1 MCRYFFTVLFFVLCI
16 TTHRINAQ
24 DLLLKKLRKT
34 ISKKISDKGADLRVQ
49 LDSVDFQFAISIN
62 QGAGFFDIE
71 QKGETKSKLMYS
83 FKAEE
88 DKTKLEKARDSLEIG
103 IGMYGIRRYKMA
115 EITIR
120 ATKLL
125 MEHNKQTNEIVYLR
139 VLSNLGLIFL
149 TQGKINEA
157 ESYIAQSLKESEN
170 ALGKNSAAYI
180 ANLNNYAKLHQFLGK
195 YNEAEKEFNEALK
208 YSDEV
213 FGGGMQQAIILNN
226 KAMLFQTIGR
236 YDEAIKLM
244 RNAIEASSRAPK
256 KVLQGKKSFDNRKFE
271 ANLALLYQVSG
282 NYGEAEKSFLEI
294 KKVFENRKQTK
305 NSEYAGL
312 LNQLGILYIQMGKHS
327 QVEDLLISSANVYKK
342 RFGEN
347 NIYFAKVVN
356 DLGNFHR
363 LTGGY
368 DKAEKWLNKSFSIR
382 KSLMSPT
389 HPDYIKT
396 QEDLAILYW
405 KTSRIKDAYAIY
417 KDVMDKTIDFVNHYF
432 PPMSEAEKTKFWD
445 VTSPRFQRFYNFA
458 IENNSQINTIAQ
470 DVFNYNLATKG
481 LLLNATNRVKET
493 ILKSKDEKLILDYLL
508 WIDTKEQLARMYA
521 YSKNKLKKQNIDLE
535 ELERKANEMEKSISE
550 RSSNFSSVFTR
561 EEINISNVFNLLDN
575 SEVVVDVLRVRGFQ
589 QDFTNDVK
597 YVTLILN
604 KGEST
609 PQLVVI
615 DNGQQLETRYL
626 KYYQNAIQNKVED
639 QFSYDQ
645 YWAHI
650 EEKIIGKKKVYFSPD
665 GVYNQININTLRKPG
680 GDYFLNQHDLIILGN
695 SKDLIG
701 LKTDQSEKQ
710 NKDAFLLGFPDYQT
724 EKVSSLPGTMVE
736 INVVSNI
743 LKTDG
748 YQIFQYMEK
757 DATEKNIKTLNSPR
771 LVHIATHGY
780 FMKDTESSGGSV
792 FGVSTENASNNP
804 LLRSGLILAG
814 IGKTLADTATA
825 DISSND
831 NGILTAY
838 EAMNL
843 SLEETELVVLSAC
856 QTGLGDI
863 KSGEGVYGLQRAFFV
878 AGADALIMSL
888 WKVNDTA
895 TQLLMRNF
903 YKNWI
908 SMGDKHKAFRE
919 AQIQLMKVYK
929 EPYFWGA
936 FVMIGE

>member
-1 MCRYFFTVLFFVLCI
+1 MCRYFFTALFFVLCI
-16 TTHRINAQ
+16 TTNRINAQ

-34 ISKKISDKGADLRVQ
+34 VSKKISDKGADLRVQ

-103 IGMYGIRRYKMA
+103 IGMYGIRRYEMA

-149 TQGKINEA
+149 TQGKLNEA
-157 ESYIAQSLKESEN
+157 ETYITQSLKESEN

-180 ANLNNYAKLHQFLGK
+180 ANLNNYAKLHQFVGK

-226 KAMLFQTIGR
+226 KAMLFQTVGR
-236 YDEAIKLM
+236 YDESIKLM

-256 KVLQGKKSFDNRKFE
+256 KALQGKKSFDNRKFK

-305 NSEYAGL
+305 NSEFAGL

-327 QVEDLLISSANVYKK
+327 QVEDLLISSANVYKR

-363 LTGGY
+363 ITGGY

-382 KSLMSPT
+382 KSLMAPT

-405 KTSRIKDAYAIY
+405 KTSRIKDAYTIY

-458 IENNSQINTIAQ
+458 VENNSQINTIAQ

-508 WIDTKEQLARMYA
+508 WVDTKEQLARMYA

-550 RSSNFSSVFTR
+550 RSSNFSLVFTR
-561 EEINISNVFNLLDN
+561 EEINISNVFNLLGN
-575 SEVVVDVLRVRGFQ
+575 SEVVVDVLRVKGFQ

-597 YVTLILN
+597 YVALILN

-665 GVYNQININTLRKPG
+665 GVYNQISINTLRKPG

-695 SKDLIG
+695 SKDLIA

-710 NKDAFLLGFPDYQT
+710 TKDAFLLGFPDYQT

-736 INVVSNI
+736 INTVANI

-748 YQIFQYMEK
+748 YQISQYMGK
-757 DATEKNIKTLNSPR
+757 DATEENIKTLNSPR
-771 LVHIATHGY
+771 LLHIATHGY

-792 FGVSTENASNNP
+792 FGVSAENASNNP

-814 IGKTLADTATA
+814 IGETLADTATA

-908 SMGDKHKAFRE
+908 SMGDKHNAFRE

>member
-1 MCRYFFTVLFFVLCI
+1 MCRYFFTALFFVLCI
-16 TTHRINAQ
+16 TTNRINAQ

-34 ISKKISDKGADLRVQ
+34 VSKKISDKGADLRVQ

-103 IGMYGIRRYKMA
+103 IGMYGIRRYEMA

-125 MEHNKQTNEIVYLR
+125 MEYNKQTNEIVYLR

-157 ESYIAQSLKESEN
+157 ETYITQSLKESEN

-180 ANLNNYAKLHQFLGK
+180 ANLNNYAKLHQFVGK

-226 KAMLFQTIGR
+226 KAMLFQTVGR
-236 YDEAIKLM
+236 YDESIKLM

-256 KVLQGKKSFDNRKFE
+256 KALQGKKSFDNRKFK

-382 KSLMSPT
+382 KSLMAPT

-405 KTSRIKDAYAIY
+405 KTSRIKDAYTIY

-458 IENNSQINTIAQ
+458 VENNSQINTIAQ

-508 WIDTKEQLARMYA
+508 WVDTKEQLARMYA

-550 RSSNFSSVFTR
+550 RSSNFSLVFTR

-597 YVTLILN
+597 YVALILN

-615 DNGQQLETRYL
+615 NNGQQLETRYL

-665 GVYNQININTLRKPG
+665 GVYNQISINTLRKPG

-710 NKDAFLLGFPDYQT
+710 TKDAFLLGFPDYQT

-736 INVVSNI
+736 INAVSNI

-748 YQIFQYMEK
+748 YQISQYMEK
-757 DATEKNIKTLNSPR
+757 DATEKNIKALNSPR

-780 FMKDTESSGGSV
+780 FMKDTEGSGGSV
-792 FGVSTENASNNP
+792 FGVSAENASNNP

-814 IGKTLADTATA
+814 IGETLADTATA

-843 SLEETELVVLSAC
+843 SLEETDLVVLSAC